1 VRVLIEMSLPQYDHF
16 FALCDPVSREYAI
29 LKNGVIVRRPKEDHF
44 ERIMEIDCTV
54 EDAKALL
61 DLARQC
67 YPAVVPDIE
76 KALAA
81 PRDS

>member
-1 VRVLIEMSLPQYDHF
+1 MSLPQYDQF
-16 FALCDPVSREYAI
+16 FALCDPPSREYAI

-44 ERIMEIDCTV
+44 ERVMEIDCTV
-54 EDAKALL
+54 EEAKLLL
-61 DLARQC
+61 DLATQC
-67 YPAVVPDIE
+67 YPAVVPNIE